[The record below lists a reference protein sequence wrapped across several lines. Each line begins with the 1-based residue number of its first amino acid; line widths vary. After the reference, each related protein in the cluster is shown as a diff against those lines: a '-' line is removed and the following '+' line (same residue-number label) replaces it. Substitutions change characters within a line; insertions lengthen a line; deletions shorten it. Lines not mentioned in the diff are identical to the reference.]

1 MKTFNKVISLVT
13 IAVFVLSMM
22 ITPAFAAGLSD
33 FQTPTGNEKLV
44 VTYYSDAA
52 LTNAITTAKTGDT
65 VYAKVTVNV
74 PTKTLSSLTANVKVE
89 NATIENDNTAVFS
102 SLADFER
109 PVLAGT
115 NVINADKVSA
125 NLQISKKITGVFDS
139 PTNYTEYK
147 KDYPKI
153 RTYVYKNIEVDN
165 FDATVY
171 TLNVTGTSGE
181 VAFSLGDKSG
191 IGIGELS
198 DEQENIV
205 LSALGIEGKLTISS
219 GTSTTKKVTY
229 TVDFDETKEYDSTLS
244 EDELK
249 AAILADIKIKK
260 SIDGAVATE
269 ISNDDVDIKIDTTK
283 KTINIDFTM
292 NVAEGEGLAEG
303 QENEKNLTYKVAAP
317 APTPKYVLKTVYF
330 NGVKIQPSV
339 ETFNADY
346 EDYKNEADLKAAFT
360 VDMEKFLGS
369 ESQDVETATLDDYE
383 VAVTK
388 SPTVNEATV
397 TITFKGKLA
406 GTTAKTYTVTYTNVP
421 DDYSNVKAELT
432 TTEFANNTDAAAVK
446 AAVKVTATKTQGVIK
461 TDNITLTLGT
471 DYTVA
476 IDGDPTSVTASGFVT
491 VTLIG
496 DLTGKTLDP
505 ADGKLNFTVTPD
517 MIEYENYSVEFE
529 GGVTKFLATATDEEI
544 SAKITVKADKKVSG
558 AVTVVGEVVA
568 PANYTVAIDRSTGTV
583 TFTLKAGTLYAD
595 GTIPSQTITFEDV
608 YNYNIGE
615 VTMSPKMFDAA
626 VTDDTIKA
634 AVTVK
639 GEVWKNGTKDSDK
652 TYVLDTDY
660 NVVVDR
666 TSSKVTV
673 KFIGDLTGKADR
685 VFAIAIGVNAQAKI
699 TLGAATV
706 NVGDDL
712 KATVNIGGL
721 AATDKIYGAV
731 VEFNITTGAI
741 KNVNI
746 ATGYNKVDS
755 ASDIKMKEA
764 TITLARD
771 MSGTATNKLFEFAI
785 DTTGLAKDDV
795 ITVTVTSLKLTTVEG
810 DDVATLPSF
819 TGDSASA
826 TVTEVVVPTTAK
838 ISAEFNIKTLGDVTS
853 AADKFKSGLTV
864 TKDGAAV
871 VAASNISV
879 TDKKIKLTDLEVEAG
894 TYKVTVNVPG
904 YTKAEVEIKVAYDAE
919 SNTMKVDYGTITG
932 EEAIYAGD
940 VNGNGIIDA
949 VDYADLVAKIGQA
962 AAENVNC
969 DLYTKDGEA
978 VINLNDVI
986 TMVYEFETC
995 FGKSFSTSG
1004 LILE

>member
-13 IAVFVLSMM
+13 AIVFVFSLM
-22 ITPAFAAGLSD
+22 IVPAFAAGLED
-33 FQTPTGNEKLV
+33 YPDADGAEKLT
-44 VTYYSDAA
+44 VTYYSDEA
-52 LTNAITTAKTGDT
+52 LANAITTAAPGDT
-65 VYAKVTVNV
+65 VYAKVTANLPTETLRSLNV
-74 PTKTLSSLTANVKVE
+74 DLAVA
-89 NATIENDNTAVFS
+89 NATIESEKSLLSLTGFERTTVAGTTLNTVFTS
-102 SLADFER
+102 KTGANIYVALAD
-109 PVLAGT
+109 GS
-115 NVINADKVSA
+115 NY
-125 NLQISKKITGVFDS
+125 DS
-139 PTNYTEYK
+139 PTNKEDWNGKYEYTNIGVKSFDITSYK
-147 KDYPKI
+147 LTVGASGTVSFSNAGGVGLYI
-153 RTYVYKNIEVDN
+153 GVVNKNDKVITSPFTIE
-165 FDATVY
+165 
-171 TLNVTGTSGE
+171 
-181 VAFSLGDKSG
+181 
-191 IGIGELS
+191 GELA
-198 DEQENIV
+198 I
-205 LSALGIEGKLTISS
+205 GG
-219 GTSTTKKVTY
+219 STPTAKEATFVAT
-229 TVDFDETKEYDSTLS
+229 FDETKEYDHKLS
-244 EDELK
+244 DADLK
-249 AAILADIKIKK
+249 DAISKDIT
-260 SIDGAVATE
+260 V
-269 ISNDDVDIKIDTTK
+269 K
-283 KTINIDFTM
+283 KTVGGVDTPVNVADLDINYNTVAKTFTIDFT
-292 NVAEGEGLAEG
+292 NGLASGETFAAG
-303 QENEKNLTYKVAAP
+303 AEKTKTFSYRLTTAVTTYTFKAIE
-317 APTPKYVLKTVYF
+317 F
-330 NGVKIQPSV
+330 NGTEVSG
-339 ETFNADY
+339 TFNADY
-346 EDYKNEADLKAAFT
+346 ATYYAGDALKNAIKVKA
-360 VDMEKFLGS
+360 EKFVDGA
-369 ESQDVETATLDDYE
+369 SQGVVDALNDDYE
-383 VAVTK
+383 VIVANSTATNTANVTVNFKGNLATTGTKALAVT
-388 SPTVNEATV
+388 
-397 TITFKGKLA
+397 
-406 GTTAKTYTVTYTNVP
+406 YDNVP
-421 DDYSNVKAELT
+421 VDYSNVKAELT

-446 AAVKVTATKTQGVIK
+446 AAVKVTATKTQGVIV
-461 TDNITLTLGT
+461 TDNVVMTLDS

-476 IDGDPTSVTASGFVT
+476 IDGDPATVTASGFVT

-544 SAKITVKADKKVSG
+544 KAKITVKADKKVNG

-568 PANYTVAIDRSTGTV
+568 PANYDVTIDRSTGTV
-583 TFTLKAGTLYAD
+583 EFTLKAGTLYAG

-673 KFIGDLTGKADR
+673 KFIGDLAGNADR
-685 VFAIAIGVNAQAKI
+685 TFAIAIGVNAQAKI

-712 KATVNIGGL
+712 KATVNIEGL

-746 ATGYNKVDS
+746 AAGYNKVDS

-871 VAASNISV
+871 AAASNISV
-879 TDKKIKLTDLEVEAG
+879 ADKKIKLTDLEVEAG

-904 YTKAEVEIKVAYDAE
+904 YTKAEVEIVVAYDA
-919 SNTMKVDYGTITG
+919 STNMMKVTGGTTG
-932 EEAIYAGD
+932 DNAIYAGD
-940 VNGNGIIDA
+940 IDSNGKIDA
-949 VDYADLVAKIGQA
+949 KDYADLVAAYGKDVA
-962 AAENVNC
+962 SNVKC
-969 DLYTKDGEA
+969 DLYTADGET
-978 VINLNDVI
+978 VINLNDII
-986 TMVYEFETC
+986 TMVYEFETY
-995 FGKSFSTSG
+995 FGSTISTTG
-1004 LILE
+1004 IIE

>member
-1 MKTFNKVISLVT
+1 MKTFNKVISLATVM
-13 IAVFVLSMM
+13 VLVLSL
-22 ITPAFAAGLSD
+22 FAIPVFADGMALCPRAGDVGGEKVSVVYYADDALSKVA
-33 FQTPTGNEKLV
+33 TSVKE
-44 VTYYSDAA
+44 
-52 LTNAITTAKTGDT
+52 GDT
-65 VYAKVTVNV
+65 VYAALTLEL
-74 PTKTLSSLTANVKVE
+74 PLKTLASFDLTYSVS
-89 NATIENDNTAVFS
+89 NATIEGETDKFA
-102 SLADFER
+102 LAKFER
-109 PVLAGT
+109 EVDEGKGYNT
-115 NVINADKVSA
+115 YNKVTKTSG
-125 NLQISKKITGVFDS
+125 NIYISPKDSTTYDS
-139 PTNYTEYK
+139 PTADPSVVSKEFAALS
-147 KDYPKI
+147 
-153 RTYVYKNIEVDN
+153 VDKLPL
-165 FDATVY
+165 AVY
-171 TLNVTGTSGE
+171 TLTAGTAGTKISF
-181 VAFSLGDKSG
+181 AKKSG
-191 IGIGELS
+191 TGLYIGVY
-198 DEQENIV
+198 DEDEE
-205 LSALGIEGKLTISS
+205 ACIETPCDIADAGLTITD
-219 GTSTTKKVTY
+219 GGSTPTAKEATFVAT
-229 TVDFDETKEYDSTLS
+229 FDETKEYDHKLS
-244 EDELK
+244 DDDLK
-249 AAILADIKIKK
+249 DAISKDIT
-260 SIDGAVATE
+260 V
-269 ISNDDVDIKIDTTK
+269 K
-283 KTINIDFTM
+283 KTVGGVDTPVNVADLDINYNTVAKTFTIDFT
-292 NVAEGEGLAEG
+292 NGLASGETFAAG
-303 QENEKNLTYKVAAP
+303 AEKTKTFSYRLTTAVTTYTFKAIE
-317 APTPKYVLKTVYF
+317 F
-330 NGVKIQPSV
+330 NGTEVSG
-339 ETFNADY
+339 TFNADY
-346 EDYKNEADLKAAFT
+346 ATYYAGDALKNAIKVKA
-360 VDMEKFLGS
+360 EKFVD
-369 ESQDVETATLDDYE
+369 EASQGVVDALNDDYE
-383 VAVTK
+383 VIVANSTATNTANVTVNFKGNLATTGTKSLAVT
-388 SPTVNEATV
+388 
-397 TITFKGKLA
+397 
-406 GTTAKTYTVTYTNVP
+406 YDNVP
-421 DDYSNVKAELT
+421 VDYSNVKAELT

-446 AAVKVTATKTQGVIK
+446 AAVKVTATKTQGVIV
-461 TDNITLTLGT
+461 TDNVVMTLDS

-496 DLTGKTLDP
+496 DLAGKTLDP

-544 SAKITVKADKKVSG
+544 KAKITVKADKKVNG
-558 AVTVVGEVVA
+558 EVTVVGEVVA
-568 PANYTVAIDRSTGTV
+568 PANYDVTIDRSTGTV
-583 TFTLKAGTLYAD
+583 EFTLKAGTLYAG

-608 YNYNIGE
+608 YNYHIGE

-673 KFIGDLTGKADR
+673 KFIGDLAGNADR
-685 VFAIAIGVNAQAKI
+685 TFAIAIGVNAQAKI

-712 KATVNIGGL
+712 KATVNIEGL

-746 ATGYNKVDS
+746 AAGYNKVDS

-771 MSGTATNKLFEFAI
+771 MSGTATNKLFEFTI

-871 VAASNISV
+871 AAASNISV
-879 TDKKIKLTDLEVEAG
+879 ADKKIKLTDLEVEAG

-904 YTKAEVEIKVAYDAE
+904 YTKAEVEIVVAYDA
-919 SNTMKVDYGTITG
+919 STNMMKVTGGTTG
-932 EEAIYAGD
+932 DNAIYAGD
-940 VNGNGIIDA
+940 IDSNGKIDA
-949 VDYADLVAKIGQA
+949 KDYADLVAAYGKDVA
-962 AAENVNC
+962 SNVKC
-969 DLYTKDGEA
+969 DLYTADGET
-978 VINLNDVI
+978 VINLNDII
-986 TMVYEFETC
+986 TMVYEFETY
-995 FGKSFSTSG
+995 FGSTISTTG
-1004 LILE
+1004 IIE